1 MYMHSFGRLSISRY
15 DLSFILFCCIR
26 LFVPSSHP
34 QLRCTTLGLWSEA
47 VGERG
52 ARSKKRVNEK
62 SYLEVERRS
71 ISAGWRRDGAEKKR
85 TAKKNVRQQG
95 SILKGRSQDF
105 LDIENS
111 FSLSSLRLFFLFL
124 EFCHHHNI
132 S

>member
-1 MYMHSFGRLSISRY
+1 MHSFGRLSISRY

-85 TAKKNVRQQG
+85 TAARIN
-95 SILKGRSQDF
+95 
-105 LDIENS
+105 
-111 FSLSSLRLFFLFL
+111 LSSLRLFFLFL